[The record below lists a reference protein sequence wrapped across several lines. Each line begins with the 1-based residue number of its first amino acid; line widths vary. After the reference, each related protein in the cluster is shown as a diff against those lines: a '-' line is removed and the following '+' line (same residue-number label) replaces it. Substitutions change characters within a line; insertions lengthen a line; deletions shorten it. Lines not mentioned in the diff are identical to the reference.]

1 MTMRKILFKCLCVSL
16 LLVALAAVVL
26 AQLSNPAPQTSECSF
41 PILKMKEVDKRVKI
55 LAKPEP
61 QFPRSDRERFRS
73 KSITLTAVFCGSGNV
88 TDISVTQGL
97 NDAMDEEAIKAA
109 RQIQFIPAEKDGNK
123 VSQKLNV
130 VYLIQGGRRP

>member
-1 MTMRKILFKCLCVSL
+1 MRQILFNCLCVSL

-26 AQLSNPAPQTSECSF
+26 AQLPSPAPNTPECSF

-61 QFPRSDRERFRS
+61 QFPRSDREKFRS
-73 KSITLTAVFCGSGNV
+73 KSITLTAVFCGSGSV
-88 TDISVTQGL
+88 TDIRVTQGL

-109 RQIQFIPAEKDGNK
+109 RRIQFIPAEKDGNK

-130 VYLIQGGRRP
+130 VYLIQGGMRP

>member
-1 MTMRKILFKCLCVSL
+1 MTMRQILFKWLCVSL
-16 LLVALAAVVL
+16 LVAPAAVVL
-26 AQLSNPAPQTSECSF
+26 AHPQTSECSF
-41 PILKMKEVDKRVKI
+41 PILKMKEVDKKVKI

-61 QFPRSDRERFRS
+61 QFSRSDREKFRS
-73 KSITLTAVFCGSGNV
+73 KSITLTAVFCGSGSV
-88 TDISVTQGL
+88 TDIRVTQGL

-130 VYLIQGGRRP
+130 VYLIQGRRP